1 MKQKV
6 TLESRSESGWLEM
19 FIQKLEMQVS
29 MNLKETFE
37 NQSEGG
43 YYEMFEKELDDVPDN
58 LGEKQVS
65 MNPKER
71 LESQ

>member
-6 TLESRSESGWLEM
+6 TLESRSESGWLDM
-19 FIQKLEMQVS
+19 LIQKLEMQVS

-43 YYEMFEKELDDVPDN
+43 CLEVFAKDLDDVPNN
-58 LGEKQVS
+58 LEEKEVS
-65 MNPKER
+65 LN
-71 LESQ
+71 L

>member
-6 TLESRSESGWLEM
+6 TLESRSESGWLDM
-19 FIQKLEMQVS
+19 FIQKLETQVS

-43 YYEMFEKELDDVPDN
+43 CLEVFAKDLDDVPNNLEEKEVSLN
-58 LGEKQVS
+58 LGKADS
-65 MNPKER
+65 
-71 LESQ
+71 S